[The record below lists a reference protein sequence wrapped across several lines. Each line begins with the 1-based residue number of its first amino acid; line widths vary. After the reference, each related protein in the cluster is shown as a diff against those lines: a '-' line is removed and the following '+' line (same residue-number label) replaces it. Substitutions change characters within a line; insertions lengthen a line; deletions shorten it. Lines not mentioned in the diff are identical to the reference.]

1 MPSARPGRRLVVV
14 SFAVFIA
21 LGLSAGV
28 TGVAWP
34 SMRATFSRPVADLG
48 VLLAVGTV
56 GYFLAG
62 LTSGWLTR
70 RLGLGDLLTLT
81 LLFGTVSLV
90 GYGVVDSWPL
100 LLGCAVGVG
109 FAGGMV
115 DSVMNAYVALHH
127 DTRTMNLLHAF
138 FGIGAT
144 IGPVLVAAL
153 LTRGADWQVAYFVLA
168 SVELLLVI
176 TVLRVRRAWP
186 TVVDPE
192 RQHGADGDFGASVIS
207 LLGLFVLYVGIEVAA
222 GQWAYSVLTES
233 RGLGEFGAGIWVAV
247 YWGGLTGGRLL
258 LGVIGDRVGPRT
270 ILHVSMA
277 GSVVGS
283 LIFWA
288 DPAGLGVLGLTLLG
302 ISLAGVFPILVALTP
317 QWVGEDR
324 APVVIGY
331 QIAAAAA
338 GSASIPWVAG
348 RIIDGFGLEA
358 LGPFLVA
365 IALAMTVLHWLIDRA
380 ANGHSRLEQSRS
392 PFSRATKD
400 SNSSQP

>member
-70 RLGLGDLLTLT
+70 RLGLGDLVTLT

>member
-1 MPSARPGRRLVVV
+1 MLSARPGRRLVVV